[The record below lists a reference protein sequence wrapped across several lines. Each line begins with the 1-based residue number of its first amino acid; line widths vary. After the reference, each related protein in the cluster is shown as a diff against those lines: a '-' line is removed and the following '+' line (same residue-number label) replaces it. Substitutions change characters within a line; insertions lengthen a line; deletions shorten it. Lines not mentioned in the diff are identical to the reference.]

1 MFSLDDGAPMH
12 TMTTCDQPFTALS
25 YSRDHLFA
33 GACDGAVWLW
43 ELPSL
48 SLRAVIED
56 DAEQSS
62 VTDVCFS
69 ALHNVFV
76 VGSASGFLRLY
87 SSTSLNLL
95 HARRISNI
103 ISSNGVE
110 SDSKVLSV
118 DVALQPSKG
127 PAVAAL
133 GCSPSLVVLLSPP
146 FVSASS
152 TAAAGAAAAA
162 AASGSAVA
170 AASSHTSTQPS
181 TAPAFLPIP
190 VTLVSSTQTSPLK
203 GSGSHE
209 QQLQQRQQHSHHSY
223 QPDSSDDECP
233 RPRPLPSPSSHPPL
247 SIPAAA
253 QSHKTLSAAVSGAAP
268 TNKVSSFPAAPRST
282 STVSVTSGFSGV
294 SSVPHAVEPSLRAT
308 PATAALAR
316 SMRPA
321 FDNPSQANF
330 GDPNRLAAHLA
341 QATLSATG
349 VIPAASASALPQ
361 GPNST
366 LLLRHQLKEL
376 QNDVRTVAAS
386 KIAERERTV
395 IGASA
400 AAAIPSYKPQ
410 DSVYGGLVPVELPQ
424 SRVQKKR
431 VVPPQITP
439 E

>member
-1 MFSLDDGAPMH
+1 MH

-25 YSRDHLFA
+25 CNPDLLFA

-62 VTDVCFS
+62 VTDLCFS
-69 ALHNVFV
+69 ALHKVFV

-87 SSTSLNLL
+87 SSASLNLL

-127 PAVAAL
+127 PAVAVL
-133 GCSPSLVVLLSPP
+133 GCSPSLLVLLSPP

-152 TAAAGAAAAA
+152 TAAAGAAAAVTT
-162 AASGSAVA
+162 SSSAVA
-170 AASSHTSTQPS
+170 AAVPHTSTQPS
-181 TAPAFLPIP
+181 AAPAFLPIP

-203 GSGSHE
+203 GCGSHE
-209 QQLQQRQQHSHHSY
+209 QLQQRQQHSFSHHSY

-233 RPRPLPSPSSHPPL
+233 RPRPLPSPSSHAPL
-247 SIPAAA
+247 STPAAA
-253 QSHKTLSAAVSGAAP
+253 HSHKTSSAASAGVAP
-268 TNKVSSFPAAPRST
+268 TNKVSSFPPPPRST

-341 QATLSATG
+341 HATLSATG

-376 QNDVRTVAAS
+376 QNDVRAVAAS
-386 KIAERERTV
+386 KIAERERTT

-424 SRVQKKR
+424 SLVQKKR